1 MVRMGLQLMVVDTVI
16 KPNRNSVATS
26 LGYEFQGQD
35 KDDDIDYVK
44 EVLVY
49 YIEEVEHI
57 IVIRA
62 LRWTSFMDCFVRVFD
77 LDAMNSLLWFHGD
90 YSKILEREAKDLKTA
105 GSIMVFVES
114 EGIVIET

>member
-1 MVRMGLQLMVVDTVI
+1 MKAMVRMGLQLMVVDTVI

-35 KDDDIDYVK
+35 KDDDINYVK

-57 IVIRA
+57 IVIGGA
-62 LRWTSFMDCFVRVFD
+62 TLDFFYGLLRPRV
-77 LDAMNSLLWFHGD
+77 
-90 YSKILEREAKDLKTA
+90 
-105 GSIMVFVES
+105 
-114 EGIVIET
+114 